1 MMQAAGDTLLQK
13 AHSAMPRALLASG
26 SHDPLRFS
34 AQIAERGIT
43 SYTMKKRAFPGVS
56 LAMVAPTP
64 LVRPRRPSVRRR
76 S

>member
-1 MMQAAGDTLLQK
+1 MLQAAGDTLLQK
-13 AHSAMPRALLASG
+13 AHSAMAKALLS
-26 SHDPLRFS
+26 SDTHHPFS
-34 AQIAERGIT
+34 AQIAERGTT

>member
-1 MMQAAGDTLLQK
+1 MMQAAGDTLLAK

-26 SHDPLRFS
+26 GHDPFS